1 MGEDFNK
8 MGQMSTIV
16 YVRLDSPEKIV
27 NVIITTSVREIKM
40 ITNKILLNKIKTS
53 CKQSRH

>member
-1 MGEDFNK
+1 MKTSVKMGGNVKK

-27 NVIITTSVREIKM
+27 NVIM
-40 ITNKILLNKIKTS
+40 KTIV
-53 CKQSRH
+53 K